1 MFDTDDHALV
11 LYLARCTL
19 ARKPGKQ
26 NWLEEKAVDGLP
38 EYICRIARA
47 IHRDGSHSISESIAI
62 AVSRAKAWAAG
73 GGNVTAATSAKAAKA
88 VAEWEAKKKAAKLD
102 NKVKLS
108 GILQLS
114 KSYSIDKI
122 RSAYSQQST
131 VSGEYKYVREM
142 WSDYLIVAVES
153 NTGEN
158 MKFVKVPYTVD
169 KDGNANFGAEV
180 EVQQAFVELSNAQT
194 TLTDKQLEIAT
205 AIPCTEKA
213 NRSLLETV
221 RLAQEMKMEEAELL
235 KLSSSVRD
243 LLK

>member
-1 MFDTDDHALV
+1 MFDTDDEALV

-108 GILQLS
+108 TTLNLAN
-114 KSYSIDKI
+114 SYSIDNI
-122 RSAYSQQST
+122 RNAYSSNSI
-131 VSGEYKYVREM
+131 SGEYRYVREM
-142 WSDYLIVAVES
+142 WSDHLIVTVE
-153 NTGEN
+153 TERGD
-158 MKFVKVPYTVD
+158 MVKFVKVPYSVD
-169 KDGNANFGAEV
+169 KQGVPTFGSEV
-180 EVQQAFVELSNAQT
+180 EVKQAFVELANAST
-194 TLTDKQLEIAT
+194 ALTDKQLELAT
-205 AIPCTEKA
+205 LIPCTEKA

-221 RLAQEMKMEEAELL
+221 RLAQEMKMEENELL